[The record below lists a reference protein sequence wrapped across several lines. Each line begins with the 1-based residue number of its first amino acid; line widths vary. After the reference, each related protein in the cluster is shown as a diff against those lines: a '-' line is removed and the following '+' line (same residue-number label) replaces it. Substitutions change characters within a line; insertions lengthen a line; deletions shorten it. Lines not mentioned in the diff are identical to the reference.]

1 MEIEEEFNDKPY
13 QKDFTN
19 YFPVYI
25 TFVNDHKKLLNFGT
39 LQNMMSTEGSPTQSP
54 PDYDPFSYMKV
65 EEPDCTNLFSQ

>member
-19 YFPVYI
+19 YFPAI